1 MLVQVRYCQQQKY
14 VKLEEVDGRFEF
26 MQFHEKEFSDCS
38 LSSASD
44 CSDSSFSS
52 NASTSTILLDEGPR
66 KKTRVEGTVDAASA
80 KKLIEGVLGT
90 NSGGEEVLQE
100 YHTTQ
105 TLTDAT
111 RRKMVNII
119 VAHMIDCH
127 GHLPTKAVREQYA
140 LGVVTLFPSLKDPY
154 SKKGYEHFYD
164 AASSTG
170 YISWRLKTIQ
180 RKTRRG
186 SAPPSSST
194 GFAQEGGG
202 PNSQRP
208 INVDMQLDGDACQE
222 AISLLN
228 HTSDTS
234 LIFQKMRETF
244 QHRQKLIN
252 DPDKSLDILSIF
264 PRFLD
269 TKGLVNQDFTLLF
282 DDEIS
287 TRLLQKWDPI
297 FRYQIIKEAKQ
308 LTSTVELRQ
317 LVQSAESLP
326 GSDLDEAA
334 RGPKYQKISASDA
347 VERLVVFHK
356 SCCSLEEHL
365 QNQQSQQ
372 PYLLAVGRQKRK
384 ADSFYVAIDKRLIP
398 CQASRSLGAF
408 DELFKA
414 HFVFSVSYDAA
425 LVNFYT
431 FLQTTVYNID
441 MGKMKES
448 PRVRDLR
455 AKILNQEILLTT
467 QVKII
472 KMLTC
477 VLCKRAYPSSQQLI
491 SHLRG
496 EHGYYPGPKF
506 KLFCWQPGCRLQF
519 QTYAGFRKHLSSF
532 HSNVDQNDR
541 TSAIACFSNDTV
553 SPALEDQFNS
563 SNLPHSSPSVLPESS
578 SSSVPVSIDSVLTR
592 DSSKEMCASI
602 VAKLQGSGL
611 SNSLVSSLVGDL
623 EELTSELRS
632 EAKQAILSALPTKD
646 SSISLINK

>member
-1 MLVQVRYCQQQKY
+1 MCFCWLHRGGCLPCCCLEYFTETVRYCQQQKY

-26 MQFHEKEFSDCS
+26 MQFHEKVIERFCLPPDAKVVYKDATGTEVDEVIFSDLISQGTVVLTVFSSDEFSDCS

-194 GFAQEGGG
+194 GFAQEGGKKLSVHKLDNVLIYIISYFVFIYLSAQG

-334 RGPKYQKISASDA
+334 TFDQDMASLLLLLHLLPPPPGGPK
-347 VERLVVFHK
+347 
-356 SCCSLEEHL
+356 
-365 QNQQSQQ
+365 
-372 PYLLAVGRQKRK
+372 
-384 ADSFYVAIDKRLIP
+384 
-398 CQASRSLGAF
+398 
-408 DELFKA
+408 
-414 HFVFSVSYDAA
+414 
-425 LVNFYT
+425 
-431 FLQTTVYNID
+431 
-441 MGKMKES
+441 
-448 PRVRDLR
+448 
-455 AKILNQEILLTT
+455 
-467 QVKII
+467 
-472 KMLTC
+472 
-477 VLCKRAYPSSQQLI
+477 
-491 SHLRG
+491 
-496 EHGYYPGPKF
+496 
-506 KLFCWQPGCRLQF
+506 
-519 QTYAGFRKHLSSF
+519 
-532 HSNVDQNDR
+532 
-541 TSAIACFSNDTV
+541 
-553 SPALEDQFNS
+553 
-563 SNLPHSSPSVLPESS
+563 
-578 SSSVPVSIDSVLTR
+578 
-592 DSSKEMCASI
+592 
-602 VAKLQGSGL
+602 
-611 SNSLVSSLVGDL
+611 
-623 EELTSELRS
+623 
-632 EAKQAILSALPTKD
+632 
-646 SSISLINK
+646 